1 MREALDLCLEAKREL
16 EIRLQHSNVVLSE
29 RLRSFSRVRMQEE
42 ENFTSLLRHRVETGN
57 AAHVKQAAL
66 QAIEH
71 LERIQEENQK
81 CVNWSTAS
89 MDFPADSM
97 SDTDAS
103 SQGEPRMMSVTPH
116 QIRTLKRDLR
126 EVKAQRDEALGLLKE
141 QKATDARRFR
151 EIQELQQELNAALD
165 QYETLLPQFHEV
177 INSKKEME
185 NKAQHLM
192 HELRQQDKS
201 RLDLEAAVGDLL
213 AACHKVL
220 RGAGI
225 TSRKGQSL
233 IDSIQWTKE
242 DLDDLYQILPKRKG
256 SSHKPQRLMRHV
268 EKAPSTGS
276 STSTVLQYRNE
287 DLRPLMEQ
295 LKSMVDKERD
305 LRRYFDSQTEKLSK
319 MKAETEQR
327 SHWVRRQSVSPSISD
342 SDYPATEMQIQE
354 RSHAMKRLSQ
364 KEDEISELLAELSQ
378 VQSMDQEVQLLLGG
392 WNHTSQSNEE
402 MLHPMTRDLGDRLN
416 RLQDCAGSLE
426 RELVAVKTENKQLK
440 AEKQLLIQSLQS
452 RS

>member
-1 MREALDLCLEAKREL
+1 MDLCLEAKREL
-16 EIRLQHSNVVLSE
+16 EIRVQHSNVVLSE

-42 ENFTSLLRHRVETGN
+42 ENFISLLRHRVETGN
-57 AAHVKQAAL
+57 AVHVKQAAL

-81 CVNWSTAS
+81 CVNWSSAS
-89 MDFPADSM
+89 VDFPTDSM

-126 EVKAQRDEALGLLKE
+126 EVKAQRDEALSLLKE

-177 INSKKEME
+177 INAKKEME

-192 HELRQQDKS
+192 HELHQQDKS
-201 RLDLEAAVGDLL
+201 RLELEAAVGDLM

-220 RGAGI
+220 RGAGG
-225 TSRKGQSL
+225 TPRKGQSL
-233 IDSIQWTKE
+233 IDSIQWTRE
-242 DLDDLYQILPKRKG
+242 DLDDLYQILPKKKP
-256 SSHKPQRLMRHV
+256 SSHKQQRLVRHV
-268 EKAPSTGS
+268 EKTPSTGGS

-327 SHWVRRQSVSPSISD
+327 SHWVRRQSMSPSTSD
-342 SDYPATEMQIQE
+342 GDYPATEMQIQE

-364 KEDEISELLAELSQ
+364 KEDEISELLAELGQ

-392 WNHTSQSNEE
+392 LNHASSQSNEE
-402 MLHPMTRDLGDRLN
+402 LLHPMTRDLGDRLN
-416 RLQDCAGSLE
+416 RLNDCAGSLE